1 MPFLIQDAFLLHF
14 FFKLIS
20 VQLFPFF
27 FIPLVGSSSQTI
39 QAGGVG
45 DCDIGTLVGGCDD
58 GTLVG
63 GCDVGTL
70 VGGCDDGTLVGGCD
84 VGTLVGLD
92 VDSDG
97 GTQAAL
103 LLLPKHS
110 AGSQQLSW
118 LELQSPPK
126 ATQLFLA
133 PLDSHILLLQLF
145 S

>member
-27 FIPLVGSSSQTI
+27 FIPLVASSSQTI

-63 GCDVGTL
+63 GCDV
-70 VGGCDDGTLVGGCD
+70 GTLVGGCD

>member
-39 QAGGVG
+39 QAG
-45 DCDIGTLVGGCDD
+45 
-58 GTLVG
+58 LVG
-63 GCDVGTL
+63 GCDV
-70 VGGCDDGTLVGGCD
+70 GTLVGGCD

>member
-70 VGGCDDGTLVGGCD
+70 VGGCD